1 MNKAITS
8 NLCNNCSQEYETL
21 SNNSKFC
28 STKCRNQAKIKNKIK
43 SENLELLEDYL
54 ICKWDNGITLS
65 SMKKYVSNTFSKDKW
80 VEYMNQ
86 YPNDLLQPISYTNRT
101 CKHAKAGVHMKTDK
115 FRKQVSQAMTGE
127 NNPNHKSKTTEE
139 VRKSR
144 SPFSKDFHKYKTD
157 EDREKFIESVNYED
171 RLTSTQLEWWIA
183 KFDGDIEKAIKE
195 YKERQTTFSLD
206 ICIQKYGK
214 EKGTAIHTERQEK
227 WQKSLYDNGNMKVG
241 YSKVSQE
248 LFNKL
253 YVYFKDHKI
262 MYATLNKEFFTY
274 DTAMKRAYAFDYV
287 DRTTKKVIEYNGDL
301 FHANPSRFTENE
313 QPNPFKSITSKEIW
327 KNDKTRIEYI
337 TKMGFNV
344 HIVWD
349 SNYRKNPEKEIQKC
363 LAFLREEN

>member
-1 MNKAITS
+1 MNKVITS

-65 SMKKYVSNTFSKDKW
+65 SMKKYVSNAFGKDKW
-80 VEYMNQ
+80 IEYMNQ

-115 FRKQVSQAMTGE
+115 FRKQTSQAMTGE

-214 EKGTAIHTERQEK
+214 EKGKKRFAERQYK
-227 WQKSLYDNGNMKVG
+227 WQKKYKKTNF
-241 YSKVSQE
+241 SKISQE
-248 LFNKL
+248 LYWSLYEELKLSRYTFYFAQYNKGE
-253 YVYFKDHKI
+253 KDESGKNHEYSLKLE
-262 MYATLNKEFFTY
+262 ATSIKPDFFIPELNKIIEFDGVY
-274 DTAMKRAYAFDYV
+274 WHRKNPENISRERKRDEQI
-287 DRTTKKVIEYNGDL
+287 KK
-301 FHANPSRFTENE
+301 ANYKVLHINE
-313 QPNPFKSITSKEIW
+313 RLYKE
-327 KNDKTRIEYI
+327 
-337 TKMGFNV
+337 
-344 HIVWD
+344 
-349 SNYRKNPEKEIQKC
+349 NPEKEIQKC